1 MSRPILSRP
10 RTRVYGCNYDKG
22 ESYYKPMVD
31 HLDRKYSGRPL
42 FPEARSSL
50 ADEIAARRSDIGS
63 RDLAG
68 SRNDSFGRDLDLESE
83 FRPRARPSSEVL
95 IDDEDTVF
103 DSHGQRTRRDT
114 ASDNFASEVEATTRR
129 FKARVAALSYDEDLE
144 NNRRPKYEPGSKL
157 FESFGASVK
166 AESDRARAAIEDA
179 DTAFKRRSR
188 FLSEDVVAEER
199 PALTKWSK
207 VAGLDED
214 APSAAA
220 TRAKQTRA
228 RLNDLET
235 EMEEIAERQ
244 AKREQRSAALRA
256 FVNENAAASENLSS
270 SFTSKKVSSVRAERA
285 ERSDKHVS
293 F

>member
-42 FPEARSSL
+42 FSEARSSL

-68 SRNDSFGRDLDLESE
+68 SCSDTFGRDVDLDTE
-83 FRPRARPSSEVL
+83 FRPRARPSNDFFAE
-95 IDDEDTVF
+95 DEDTVF
-103 DSHGQRTRRDT
+103 DSHGQRSRRST
-114 ASDNFASEVEATTRR
+114 TGDNFANEVQATTRR
-129 FKARVAALSYDEDLE
+129 FKARVAALGYDEDLE
-144 NNRRPKYEPGSKL
+144 NNVRPKYEPGAKL
-157 FESFGASVK
+157 FDSFGATIKS
-166 AESDRARAAIEDA
+166 ETERARSAIEDA
-179 DTAFKRRSR
+179 ESAFKRRSR
-188 FLSEDVVAEER
+188 FAGEEVTEER
-199 PALTKWSK
+199 PAMTKWSK
-207 VAGLDED
+207 LSGIED
-214 APSAAA
+214 DLPSAAA
-220 TRAKQTRA
+220 NRAKQTRA

-235 EMEEIAERQ
+235 EMEEIADRQ

-256 FVNENAAASENLSS
+256 FVNENAAASENVA
-270 SFTSKKVSSVRAERA
+270 SFNIKKVSVRSERA
-285 ERSDKHVS
+285 DRSDKHVS